1 MNKKLITGVVTV
13 GLLLGGTTM
22 VAASM
27 NENEVNDVQKEGVVK
42 SGVVVDKEDLLSV
55 KEVQKIALSEQDGYV
70 ESIDLEKEHGRLYYE
85 VDIEQGNKDYE
96 IDIDASTGEVLTVD
110 FDDDSMEE
118 EKSEYNFADFIT
130 VEKAK
135 EIAVG
140 ELGGKVIEIEL
151 DEDDGRYEYDLELRT
166 DVGEADI
173 TLDAVTGEILEVEI
187 D

>member
-27 NENEVNDVQKEGVVK
+27 NENDVNNVQKEDSVRSGAVVE
-42 SGVVVDKEDLLSV
+42 SNDLLSINEV
-55 KEVQKIALSEQDGYV
+55 KKIALSEQDGYV

-96 IDIDASTGEVLTVD
+96 IYIDASTGEVLKVD
-110 FDDDSMEE
+110 FEDDSRDKDKNEH
-118 EKSEYNFADFIT
+118 NFADFIT
-130 VEKAK
+130 IDKAK
-135 EIAVG
+135 DIAVG
-140 ELGGKVIEIEL
+140 ELGGEVIEIDL
-151 DEDDGRYEYDLELRT
+151 DEDDGRYEYDLELRV
-166 DVGEADI
+166 DRGEAEI
-173 TLDAVTGEILEVEI
+173 TIDAVTGEILELEI

>member
-27 NENEVNDVQKEGVVK
+27 NENELNNVQKEDGVK
-42 SGVVVDKEDLLSV
+42 SGAVVEKEDFLSV
-55 KEVQKIALSEQDGYV
+55 KEAKKIALSEQEGHV
-70 ESIDLEKEHGRLYYE
+70 ESIDLEKEHGRLYFE

-96 IDIDASTGEVLTVD
+96 IYIDASTGEVLKVD
-110 FDDDSMEE
+110 FDDDSMN
-118 EKSEYNFADFIT
+118 KDRTEYSFADFIT
-130 VEKAK
+130 IEKAK

-140 ELGGKVIEIEL
+140 EVGGEVIEIEL
-151 DEDDGRYEYDLELRT
+151 DEDDGRYEYDLELRI
-166 DVGEADI
+166 DRGEADI
-173 TLDAVTGEILEVEI
+173 TIDAVTGEILEVEL